1 MRKLSKEELFAVVDA
16 GGKLWAMPVDVDN
29 PDPEYSNVINQYMS
43 AEFDIESVRQIDPE
57 SGKFVV
63 TYKPKTEAI
72 NFDIKPDWNS
82 FIEWAIPNA
91 DSREQFRLYVKN
103 VLNGVRNNRM
113 LILHGAGRNG
123 KGILVEVIN
132 RVIGA
137 ENTVHFSD
145 YILSNPTEAMYSL
158 NLIDG
163 KKICYL
169 SIKPDGK
176 YNHGI
181 LPLIEGELPVVRGIF
196 EKPRLAKSMPDFINI
211 TNDLDYEKD
220 LLSNSVIIDFP
231 NEFNDDNAGEL
242 ICLSDHYMKQ
252 GVKQWFLN

>member
-1 MRKLSKEELFAVVDA
+1 MRKLSKEELFAALDA

-43 AEFDIESVRQIDPE
+43 AEFDIESVRQVDPG

-63 TYKPKTEAI
+63 TYKPKKEEI
-72 NFDIKPDWNS
+72 NLDIKPDWNS
-82 FIEWAIPNA
+82 FIEWSIPNS
-91 DSREQFRLYVKN
+91 DSREQFRLYVRN

-123 KGILVEVIN
+123 KGILMEVIN
-132 RVIGA
+132 RVVGS
-137 ENTVHFSD
+137 ENIIHLD
-145 YILSNPTEAMYSL
+145 AHNLSNSSE
-158 NLIDG
+158 LISAEG
-163 KKICYL
+163 KKICYVAGTRKSFND
-169 SIKPDGK
+169 SII
-176 YNHGI
+176 H
-181 LPLIEGELPVVRGIF
+181 LIEGELPVVRGIY

-242 ICLSDHYMKQ
+242 ICLSDYYIKQ